1 MSEALERPI
10 SACKCWPT
18 FIVEWPVITALRE
31 NWTSWIGLQVPG
43 TVWNNVTTSPAR
55 SCAFVRVS
63 TRQWKGGCRAAE
75 RARSPARPFNRV
87 NGKAALTNCQ
97 LFFYHFF
104 CFRVSLCCNNA
115 YMNRNL
121 KWSPVYFE
129 LFNCMFTFNKQ
140 SPPPIFYV
148 CFCTIN
154 KYIIAWR
161 YGIHRTHAF
170 SDLYWANVADDEPSL
185 IRHSINQ
192 SIKLPWRLYHQRTEL
207 RGAQILSMIMC

>member
-1 MSEALERPI
+1 MLAYVYCRMTRYNCIARKLDFMDRPTSTRDSLEQCHHI
-10 SACKCWPT
+10 
-18 FIVEWPVITALRE
+18 
-31 NWTSWIGLQVPG
+31 
-43 TVWNNVTTSPAR
+43 
-55 SCAFVRVS
+55 SCAFLRVC
-63 TRQWKGGCRAAE
+63 TRFDAPMERFLPRGGTRAFA
-75 RARSPARPFNRV
+75 SGPFNRV

-97 LFFYHFF
+97 LFFYNFF
-104 CFRVSLCCNNA
+104 CFRVSLCCTNA
-115 YMNRNL
+115 NMNKNL
-121 KWSPVYFE
+121 KWSPVYLE
-129 LFNCMFTFNKQ
+129 LFNCMFIFIKQ

-170 SDLYWANVADDEPSL
+170 SDLYWAIVVDDEPSL

-207 RGAQILSMIMC
+207 KGAQILSMIMC